1 MGNIHRWAAALA
13 LCGMGTAV
21 PAHAKCWSERE
32 VAAAQVR
39 EMQTMLMV
47 AALRC
52 RAAHIDISADY
63 GTFVVAQKD
72 AIDHANL
79 VIKTHFA
86 QQGGQ
91 PADYD
96 RFATSLANGFGD
108 DETSEATC
116 ADAVRIA
123 HDGAAAAADALEA
136 LATARVFPAV
146 LPEGACSAPAKPA
159 VTIAAAA
166 PKKEEPVALAA
177 AKPTPLPPVI
187 NLAPPPAEMAAV
199 QLPADVVAA
208 MTVLARF
215 QAQQAAAPTVAP
227 GITQVA
233 AVQH

>member
-1 MGNIHRWAAALA
+1 MGSFNRWAAALA

-21 PAHAKCWSERE
+21 PVQAKCWNERE

-52 RAAHIDISADY
+52 RASHIDISADY

-72 AIDHANL
+72 VIDRANM

-91 PADYD
+91 QADYD
-96 RFATSLANGFGD
+96 HFATSLANGFGD
-108 DETSEATC
+108 DETTEATC
-116 ADAVRIA
+116 ADAVHLA
-123 HDGAAAAADALEA
+123 HDGAVAAADALET
-136 LATARVFPAV
+136 LAAARVFPAA
-146 LPEGACSAPAKPA
+146 LPEGACSGPAKPA
-159 VTIAAAA
+159 VTLAASA
-166 PKKEEPVALAA
+166 PKKEAVALAA
-177 AKPTPLPPVI
+177 KEPLPPVI
-187 NLAPPPAEMAAV
+187 NLAPPPAETAAV

-215 QAQQAAAPTVAP
+215 QAQQASASTLAP
-227 GITQVA
+227 GATQVA
-233 AVQH
+233 IAQH

>member
-1 MGNIHRWAAALA
+1 MGSFNRWAAALA
-13 LCGMGTAV
+13 LCGIGTAV
-21 PAHAKCWSERE
+21 PAQAKCWGERE

-91 PADYD
+91 QSDYD

-108 DETSEATC
+108 DETSETTC
-116 ADAVRIA
+116 ADAVHLA
-123 HDGAAAAADALEA
+123 HDAAAAAPDAIEA
-136 LATARVFPAV
+136 LATARVFPAA
-146 LPEGACSAPAKPA
+146 LPEGSCAAPARP
-159 VTIAAAA
+159 VTLAAAA
-166 PKKEEPVALAA
+166 TAPAA
-177 AKPTPLPPVI
+177 ALPPVI
-187 NLAPPPAEMAAV
+187 NLAPPPVETAAV
-199 QLPADVVAA
+199 QLPADVIAA

-215 QAQQAAAPTVAP
+215 QAQQATAPAPTQ
-227 GITQVA
+227 IA
-233 AVQH
+233 AAH

>member
-21 PAHAKCWSERE
+21 PAQAKCWNDRE
-32 VAAAQVR
+32 VASAQVR

-86 QQGGQ
+86 QAGGQ
-91 PADYD
+91 QSDYD

-108 DETSEATC
+108 DETTEASC
-116 ADAVRIA
+116 AEAVRLA
-123 HDGAAAAADALEA
+123 HDGAAVTADALEA
-136 LATARVFPAV
+136 MAAARVFPAV
-146 LPEGACSAPAKPA
+146 LPEGACAAPARTA
-159 VTIAAAA
+159 VTIAAAVA
-166 PKKEEPVALAA
+166 PKKDA
-177 AKPTPLPPVI
+177 PLPPII
-187 NLAPPPAEMAAV
+187 NLAPPPVETAAV
-199 QLPADVVAA
+199 QLPADVIAA

-227 GITQVA
+227 GATQVA
-233 AVQH
+233 IVQH